1 MKRIILLF
9 SFALLILSCE
19 KAKIEPNPEIPDWL
33 KDRIAQDE
41 ETLKSNPR
49 SALNVSAWIRY
60 AYDCKYYFEFVNLL
74 SSIGPQI
81 YMQDG
86 TKFIY
91 TDKNFSKYQSEKCCK
106 LYIWRGPSYIEIN
119 N

>member
-1 MKRIILLF
+1 MKRIIFLF
-9 SFALLILSCE
+9 TFVLLIISCE
-19 KAKIEPNPEIPDWL
+19 NAKIEPNPEIPNWL

-41 ETLKSNPR
+41 ETLKSNPK

-60 AYDCKYYFEFVNLL
+60 IYDGIYYFEFVNLL
-74 SSIGPQI
+74 SSMGPHI

-86 TKFIY
+86 TTFLY

-106 LYIWRGPSYIEIN
+106 LYIWKGPSYFEIN
-119 N
+119 D